1 MRAIAAVDN
10 NWAIGY
16 KGKLLVS
23 IPADQRFFRSETM
36 GKTVVL
42 GRKTMDTFPGGRPLK
57 GRRNIILT
65 RDPKY
70 SVVDA
75 ETVSGIDELLERIK
89 NAASEDVYVIGGQ
102 SVYEQLLPYCDEA
115 YITKINYEYQADAY
129 FPNLDKDEEW
139 ECVSVSEE
147 ETYWDLEFRF
157 CVYKRIKAAGDRN

>member
-1 MRAIAAVDN
+1 MRAIAAVDK

-16 KGKLLVS
+16 NGKLLVS
-23 IPADQRFFRSETM
+23 IPADQRFFRGETM

-70 SVVDA
+70 SIADA
-75 ETVSGIDELLERIK
+75 ETVSSIEELLERVK
-89 NAASEDVYVIGGQ
+89 NTDPEEVYVIGGQ

-129 FPNLDKDEEW
+129 FPDLDKNGEW
-139 ECVSVSEE
+139 ECISVSEE

-157 CVYKRIKAAGDRN
+157 CIYKRVKP